1 MIGAIAPIM
10 ESTMTLP
17 REYVKYLD
25 AFFIGQHE
33 LKRALAAAA
42 FIHGNHKREYT
53 PNVLICGP
61 SGSGKTAITQEMAR
75 WMDEP
80 YMYVPITTY
89 TQSGYVGD
97 KVESIL
103 DELTDEA
110 IELLKRW
117 LKAELVSL
125 KRLCKGDLTKRL
137 APHISVLIG
146 TFNEAVQEI
155 TSIVTNPR
163 FAHLKDLKIS
173 NTVALGTYAKRD
185 LEDAD
190 WIAIAKKHKVS
201 TDYVVICACISR
213 ALTYCRLL
221 RSSLTDIISTM
232 ASNGIV
238 LIDEIDKIA
247 QSKSDDDNVGKVGVQ
262 RDLLT
267 LLNGNIVTK
276 EYSAKSLAFVDDF
289 IEEVEA
295 LTSTVKPNSKGVS
308 KYRKPVKGVIGDI
321 DNDFFGLMH
330 GGSKPKKSGIKMTI
344 DTGKIWFIGAGAF
357 ILDDL
362 SGLIDELRGRFSIIT
377 RTKAL
382 TKEEIK
388 ELVEYKTISD
398 INELTE
404 FAGIKISFEEGAVDT
419 FVDAV
424 FELNE
429 HEPLGAR
436 RLTGFINQILANEAM
451 NLERGKALVITTK
464 MINQAASDVRNANR
478 YKMKLGFK

>member
-1 MIGAIAPIM
+1 
-10 ESTMTLP
+10 MTLP

-25 AFFIGQHE
+25 EFFVGQHE

-42 FIHGNHKREYT
+42 FIHGNHDREYT

-61 SGSGKTAITQEMAR
+61 SGSGKTAISQEMAHR
-75 WMDEP
+75 MDRA
-80 YMYVPITTY
+80 YKFVPITTY
-89 TQSGYVGD
+89 TQAGYVGD

-110 IELLKRW
+110 IELLKQW
-117 LKAELVSL
+117 LKAELASL

-137 APHISVLIG
+137 APHRSVLTG

-163 FAHLKDLKIS
+163 FTHLKDLKIS

-221 RSSLTDIISTM
+221 RSNLTDIISAM
-232 ASNGIV
+232 ASDGIV

-267 LLNGNIVTK
+267 LLNSDIVTK
-276 EYSAKSLAFVDDF
+276 EYSAKSLTFVDDF

-308 KYRKPVKGVIGDI
+308 EYRKPVKGVIGN
-321 DNDFFGLMH
+321 DNFFGLVL
-330 GGSKPKKSGIKMTI
+330 GGSKPKKSGIKITI
-344 DTGKIWFIGAGAF
+344 DTGKVWFIGAGAF

-382 TKEEIK
+382 TKEETK
-388 ELVEYKTISD
+388 ELVEGKTIQE
-398 INELTE
+398 INRLTE
-404 FAGIKISFEEGAVDT
+404 FADIEVSFSDDGLDA

-478 YKMKLGFK
+478 YKMQLGFK